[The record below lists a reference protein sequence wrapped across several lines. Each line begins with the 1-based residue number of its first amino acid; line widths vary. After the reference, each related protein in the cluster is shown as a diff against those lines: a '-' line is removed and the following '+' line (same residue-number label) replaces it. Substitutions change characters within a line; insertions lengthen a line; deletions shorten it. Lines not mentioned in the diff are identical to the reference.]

1 LKPEHEPK
9 SDFTFLKKGPG
20 TGFWVLFFRCGTGIR
35 TEICLTKMF
44 FEKKVTKNEGIIKG

>member
-9 SDFTFLKKGPG
+9 SDFYFLKEG
-20 TGFWVLFFRCGTGIR
+20 TWNWVLFFRCGTGIR
-35 TEICLTKMF
+35 TEIFLTKMF